1 MARKQLSLTKLLL
14 DHMFSESHCHLRNV
28 TPELVRKAEVD
39 GFTLLLTAG
48 IDLNSSVEAVETAK
62 KYSIIKSCVGVH
74 PWYAD
79 EYGPQVEAKFRTLA
93 QSNNVVA
100 MSEIGLDFVGRM
112 TKEWVREEKFIDKK
126 IQLRALKSQLAL
138 AYDLKLPVIVHDRA
152 PDHEILDVLLGSD
165 NLETGIAI
173 HGFGK
178 DVAYAKRCVD
188 HGVYLS
194 IGLRTI
200 QGADESY
207 RKTILSLPMESMLTE
222 TDSGT
227 PQGVHAVCDI
237 VAQIKGTARNEVGEI
252 ATKNLMRLCKL

>member
-1 MARKQLSLTKLLL
+1 MARKQLSLTELLL
-14 DHMFSESHCHLRNV
+14 DHMFSESHCHLRDV
-28 TPELVRKAEVD
+28 TPELVRKAEED

-79 EYGPQVEAKFRTLA
+79 EYEPQVEAKFRALA
-93 QSNNVVA
+93 QNGNVVA
-100 MSEIGLDFVGRM
+100 VSEIGLDFVGRM
-112 TKEWVREEKFIDKK
+112 TKEWVREDKFIDKK
-126 IQLRALKSQLAL
+126 IQIRALRSQLAL

-152 PDHEILDVLLGSD
+152 PEQEILDILLGSE

-173 HGFGK
+173 HGFNK
-178 DVAYAKRCVD
+178 DAAYAKRCVD

-207 RKTILSLPMESMLTE
+207 KKTVLSIPMESMLTE

-227 PQGVHAVCDI
+227 PQGVHTVCDI
-237 VAQIKGTARNEVGEI
+237 VAQIKGTTKNEVGETT
-252 ATKNLMRLCKL
+252 TKNLMRLCKL